1 LTLPDKHV
9 AYSLTTGG
17 WYGLDAPNVRFA
29 ALEGLTHSFLVGPKT
44 EIEHLLATDDVK
56 ALTMTDLPPRD
67 ANVRKDSSNFDVPIM
82 KLDEWIEGGEPDEL
96 ADDWFLRT
104 VAPVEPPAQAE
115 ESNEKVGKRRRRRR
129 TGKGGRDFD
138 GGPASDDRAPTPL
151 ALDDGIDLSVM
162 FRKRD

>member
-1 LTLPDKHV
+1 LPDKHV

-44 EIEHLLATDDVK
+44 EIEHLLATNETK
-56 ALTMTDLPPRD
+56 ALIMTDLPPRD
-67 ANVRKDSSNFDVPIM
+67 ANVRKDASNFDVPIM
-82 KLDEWIEGGEPDEL
+82 KLDEWIEGGEPDEI

-104 VAPVEPPAQAE
+104 VPPVEAPAQAE
-115 ESNEKVGKRRRRRR
+115 ESQEKVGKRRRRRR
-129 TGKGGRDFD
+129 TGKGGRDYEP
-138 GGPASDDRAPTPL
+138 GPAGDERGAP
-151 ALDDGIDLSVM
+151 AFSLDDGIDMSVM